1 MILIALGANLNSPA
15 GVPAQTLDA
24 ALAEIVRRGA
34 KLIAS
39 SPYYVTPAWPD
50 PADPRYVNAVAH
62 IKSEESPQ
70 TLMELLHATEAA
82 FGRKRAAK
90 NAPRALDLDLLDFDG
105 RVEQGPP
112 TLPHPRLAERA
123 FVLVPL
129 ADIAPDWI
137 HPVTGKSVR
146 ELLAALPPDARKIER
161 LTSRA

>member
-1 MILIALGANLNSPA
+1 MIFIALGANLRSRA
-15 GVPAQTLDA
+15 GMPAQTLDA
-24 ALAEIVRRGA
+24 ALAEIARCGP
-34 KLIAS
+34 KLIAV

-50 PADPRYVNAVAH
+50 PADPPFVNAVAC
-62 IKSEESPQ
+62 IESGEPPQ
-70 TLMELLHATEAA
+70 TLMELLHATETA
-82 FGRKRAAK
+82 FGRRRTVK
-90 NAPRALDLDLLDFDG
+90 NAPRTLDLDLLDFDG

-129 ADIAPDWI
+129 ADIAPEWI

-146 ELLAALPPDARKIER
+146 ELIDGLPPDARKIER